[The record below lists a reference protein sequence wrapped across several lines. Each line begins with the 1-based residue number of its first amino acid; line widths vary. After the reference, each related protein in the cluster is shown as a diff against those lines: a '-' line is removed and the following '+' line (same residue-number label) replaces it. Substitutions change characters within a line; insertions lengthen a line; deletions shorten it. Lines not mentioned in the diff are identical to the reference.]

1 VNSPST
7 PTSMSTLAQPLVR
20 AALLSAAA
28 GFVEI
33 VGYLDF
39 SGLYPGIMTGNTVQF
54 GYAVI
59 SRDLTLAASFG
70 LVLALFF
77 CGCLCGAIAKRVLPE
92 RRHLLLAIAAV
103 VAVADLSRH
112 AAALYM
118 RVELPLL
125 ALAMAMQGEAIASF
139 GGQSIQTIV
148 VTTNIVKCADALIAV
163 VGAAV
168 RRSGEARASL
178 RTAALPGCAWLGYS
192 GGVMAGALARRDTSH
207 PLLIAALLFAG
218 VASGYWRER
227 RA

>member
-1 VNSPST
+1 MNSPST
-7 PTSMSTLAQPLVR
+7 PTGRLAQPIAR

-33 VGYLDF
+33 IGYLDF

-59 SRDLTLAASFG
+59 SRDWTLGASFG

-77 CGCLCGAIAKRVLPE
+77 CGCLCGAIAKRVMPS
-92 RRHLLLAIAAV
+92 RWQMLLAIAAV

-125 ALAMAMQGEAIASF
+125 ALAMAMQGETIASF

-148 VTTNIVKCADALIAV
+148 VTTNIVKCADALIGVAS
-163 VGAAV
+163 AAV
-168 RRSGEARASL
+168 RRSGEATAAL

-192 GGVMAGALARRDTSH
+192 GGVVAGALARRDTPH
-207 PLLIAALLFAG
+207 PLLIATLVFAG
-218 VASGYWRER
+218 VAFAYWREE